1 MLSKV
6 KIIFNLQLIL
16 NIIFFIYLVL
26 SKNYIK
32 INYIVFSIALLILI
46 VSLFN
51 PKIKIFKLS
60 SNFLEIATLP
70 FIFRYLA
77 SNFIQYLSSLNMI
90 SLPLIGCFSCLIS
103 FFINF
108 PLVMVNYR
116 KIDNWFLR
124 LISVQALM
132 ISYELLAF
140 PLIGNSIIDA
150 LLRYRIIDIISF
162 FIIAILILKK
172 WKINFRWNFTIVH
185 MTITQ
190 ALTVLLLLI
199 FSIWLIGFNQ
209 FGNMGSNLSKAFF
222 YWKDIIQSS
231 LNINTTAFLK
241 AITPSFMEEIE
252 RFFNISILL
261 LATYKMKYKRW
272 TATLG
277 SAFIF
282 SVGHWPNLLNHIS
295 LNDLSTQIITT
306 FSMGCL
312 FAVIYLC
319 TGKLWLIIAIH
330 FLNDLIGF
338 SITSTSPY
346 SLRLGILTSYY
357 NGMLTSVLIFVL
369 PLLASVLILSFKE
382 TRQLINN
389 NIQKAIN

>member
-1 MLSKV
+1 MCFFVQTNHTRKELLFLMFKE
-6 KIIFNLQLIL
+6 INLRNHSSLHKL
-16 NIIFFIYLVL
+16 FY
-26 SKNYIK
+26 S
-32 INYIVFSIALLILI
+32 LILI

-162 FIIAILILKK
+162 FIIAENC
-172 WKINFRWNFTIVH
+172 NF
-185 MTITQ
+185 
-190 ALTVLLLLI
+190 
-199 FSIWLIGFNQ
+199 
-209 FGNMGSNLSKAFF
+209 K
-222 YWKDIIQSS
+222 
-231 LNINTTAFLK
+231 LN
-241 AITPSFMEEIE
+241 
-252 RFFNISILL
+252 
-261 LATYKMKYKRW
+261 
-272 TATLG
+272 
-277 SAFIF
+277 
-282 SVGHWPNLLNHIS
+282 
-295 LNDLSTQIITT
+295 T
-306 FSMGCL
+306 FE
-312 FAVIYLC
+312 
-319 TGKLWLIIAIH
+319 
-330 FLNDLIGF
+330 N
-338 SITSTSPY
+338 
-346 SLRLGILTSYY
+346 
-357 NGMLTSVLIFVL
+357 
-369 PLLASVLILSFKE
+369 
-382 TRQLINN
+382 
-389 NIQKAIN
+389 

>member
-1 MLSKV
+1 MLSKA

-77 SNFIQYLSSLNMI
+77 INFIQYLGSLNII
-90 SLPLIGCFSCLIS
+90 SLSLIGCLSCLVS

-108 PLVMVNYR
+108 PLAMLNYK

-140 PLIGNSIIDA
+140 PLVGNNIIDA
-150 LLRYRIIDIISF
+150 LLSYRIVDIISF
-162 FIIAILILKK
+162 FILAILILKE
-172 WKINFRWNFTIVH
+172 WKINFKWNLTIVH
-185 MTITQ
+185 MNIAQ
-190 ALTVLLLLI
+190 ALLVLLLLI

-209 FGNMGSNLSKAFF
+209 FGNMGSTLSEAFF
-222 YWKDIIQSS
+222 IWKDIIQTS
-231 LNINTTAFLK
+231 LNINTTTVLK

-252 RFFNISILL
+252 RLFNISILL

-272 TATLG
+272 VATLG

-282 SVGHWPNLLNHIS
+282 SIGHWPNLLNHMS
-295 LNDLSTQIITT
+295 LNNLSTQMITT

-319 TGKLWLIIAIH
+319 TGKLWLIIAVH

-338 SITSTSPY
+338 SITNTSAY
-346 SLRLGILTSYY
+346 SLRMGILSNYC
-357 NGMLTSVLIFVL
+357 NGMLTNILIFIL
-369 PLLASVLILSFKE
+369 PLLAVILVLSFKK
-382 TRQLINN
+382 TRLLINN

>member
-1 MLSKV
+1 MLSKM
-6 KIIFNLQLIL
+6 KMIFNLQLIL
-16 NIIFFIYLVL
+16 NIIFFIYLLLNKSYTAISYV
-26 SKNYIK
+26 
-32 INYIVFSIALLILI
+32 VFSIGLLILI
-46 VSLFN
+46 ASLFN
-51 PKIKIFKLS
+51 PKIKIIKLS
-60 SNFLEIATLP
+60 SNFLAIATLP

-77 SNFIQYLSSLNMI
+77 INFIQYLGSLNII
-90 SLPLIGCFSCLIS
+90 SLPLIGCLSCLIS
-103 FFINF
+103 FFIYF
-108 PLVMVNYR
+108 PLAMLNYR

-140 PLIGNSIIDA
+140 PLTGNSIIDA
-150 LLRYRIIDIISF
+150 LLRYRIIDIVSF
-162 FIIAILILKK
+162 FIMAVLLLKK
-172 WKINFRWNFTIVH
+172 WKINFKWNLIIVH
-185 MTITQ
+185 MNIIQ
-190 ALTVLLLLI
+190 AITVLLLLI

-209 FGNMGSNLSKAFF
+209 FGNMGSTLSEAFF
-222 YWKDIIQSS
+222 YWKDIIQNS
-231 LNINTTAFLK
+231 LNINATAVLR

-252 RFFNISILL
+252 RFLNISILL

-272 TATLG
+272 VATLG

-282 SVGHWPNLLNHIS
+282 SIGHWPNLLNHMS
-295 LNDLSTQIITT
+295 LTDLSTQMITT

-338 SITSTSPY
+338 SITNTSSY
-346 SLRLGILTSYY
+346 SLRLGILTNYY
-357 NGMLTSVLIFVL
+357 DGMLTNILIFVL
-369 PLLASVLILSFKE
+369 PLLAVVLTLSFKE

-389 NIQKAIN
+389 NIQKAIA